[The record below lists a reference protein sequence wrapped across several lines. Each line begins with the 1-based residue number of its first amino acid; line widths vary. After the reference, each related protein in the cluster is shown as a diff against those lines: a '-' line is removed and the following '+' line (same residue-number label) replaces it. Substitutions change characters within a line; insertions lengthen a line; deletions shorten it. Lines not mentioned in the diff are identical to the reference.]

1 MYTCCTDNKQTFL
14 LNAQLFWR
22 HAHNENFEKDSKDDE
37 MIRNTVVVLY
47 KARQKLISTC
57 VLFCDIHLNFF

>member
-14 LNAQLFWR
+14 LNVQLFWR

-37 MIRNTVVVLY
+37 HQIAN
-47 KARQKLISTC
+47 
-57 VLFCDIHLNFF
+57 